1 MVSGR
6 TKVYEFIAEARF
18 EQSQSLLGMVQSM
31 QATKLQGVTKNIS
44 I

>member
-6 TKVYEFIAEARF
+6 NKVYEFIAEARF
-18 EQSQSLLGMVQSM
+18 EQSQSLLGMVG
-31 QATKLQGVTKNIS
+31 KGVTNNIS